1 MTPPTPTCWPYPP
14 KPHLCGAHALPL
26 DGGRCAL
33 GVPEP
38 APVPQDTLVEV
49 EPTPV
54 PGPGQP
60 GLVEPPA
67 VEPETRPVQRRQCT
81 FCLRIHV
88 GAAERLQREAH
99 RGEPRVAVR
108 HRADVR
114 NVGSRTPVRG
124 SVLTTRADLNCF
136 DFRCFLIVGLPNRW
150 VTDCFALCCSSAA
163 PRGAERLEP
172 LG

>member
-1 MTPPTPTCWPYPP
+1 MEPARRLIQGDARQWSEQTRSCPVIRGRRYPP
-14 KPHLCGAHALPL
+14 KL
-26 DGGRCAL
+26 
-33 GVPEP
+33 
-38 APVPQDTLVEV
+38 T
-49 EPTPV
+49 
-54 PGPGQP
+54 
-60 GLVEPPA
+60 
-67 VEPETRPVQRRQCT
+67 
-81 FCLRIHV
+81 
-88 GAAERLQREAH
+88 
-99 RGEPRVAVR
+99 EPRGWAIR

-136 DFRCFLIVGLPNRW
+136 DFRCFPIVGLPNRW